1 MYLNLVLLHVRLRIC
16 IFCLQKKAA
25 ELVGSDAPTLTTN
38 PEEDHLSQLLGP
50 DNPGR
55 LRAMGRGMSKT
66 KLACFQIKTKC
77 MTDMQEK
84 QVQLVKKV
92 NELQE
97 ELLKIKNQVRYFI
110 SSQIIHLVAELLH
123 RF

>member
-1 MYLNLVLLHVRLRIC
+1 MQRKAGGLL
-16 IFCLQKKAA
+16 
-25 ELVGSDAPTLTTN
+25 GSDAPTTTTN

-66 KLACFQIKTKC
+66 KLACFQVKTKC

-84 QVQLVKKV
+84 QVQLMRKV
-92 NELQE
+92 NELQD
-97 ELLKIKNQVRYFI
+97 ELSKMKNQVSYLDNNKI
-110 SSQIIHLVAELLH
+110 
-123 RF
+123 